1 MAHQWATVGNNRI
14 LLSHFNIIL
23 GSASSKPDCC
33 SVLFAHQVKPCIE
46 EYYKVYFEL
55 AYTVDYLAEKQK
67 IGCNQV
73 QAGCKES
80 QF

>member
-1 MAHQWATVGNNRI
+1 MTECYCHI
-14 LLSHFNIIL
+14 FNIIL

-46 EYYKVYFEL
+46 EYYRVYFEL

-67 IGCNQV
+67 VRCSQV